1 MNNYEYI
8 IASFPDLDEG
18 ARTHP
23 EIPIPRI
30 IREIREQC
38 SEADQKT
45 VDFLLSAWNGENLG
59 EEFYRTAL
67 SHRSRFIREFFAFDL
82 HVRNAKCRFIN
93 TRIGRESDTD
103 TVVIDCGEFLEESKI
118 SSILQRTSILGR
130 EEGLDDAYWDKIDE
144 ITALDIF
151 DLDIVLGYL
160 AKIKII
166 DRWLRLDPDKGRE
179 LMRKL
184 VEEIRNTR

>member
-8 IASFPDLDEG
+8 IACFPDLDEG
-18 ARTHP
+18 ARSHP
-23 EIPIPRI
+23 EIPVPRI

-59 EEFYRTAL
+59 EEFYRIAFA
-67 SHRSRFIREFFAFDL
+67 HRNRFIREFFAFDL
-82 HVRNAKCRFIN
+82 HVRNAKCRYIN
-93 TRIGRESDTD
+93 SQIGRPGDTD
-103 TVVIDCGEFLEESKI
+103 IVDVECGEFMEESKI
-118 SSILQRTSILGR
+118 SGILQRKSILGR
-130 EEGLDDAYWDKIDE
+130 EEGLDDAYWEKIDE
-144 ITALDIF
+144 ITAMDIF